1 MPAGEH
7 PSLDYPV
14 LVRAGLAG
22 VSYLVALLLSYY
34 FGGGFDQE
42 ANIWLASGVAI
53 GVLALSDP
61 ARWPAYLAAIG
72 LAALIGNLLSGA
84 SWIASL
90 VYGLEELAVAAPIA
104 WLLKR
109 LLGPVPR
116 LDDVGKVW
124 IFAGVGAL
132 GSAVLGWAV
141 ALLAYAL
148 LGLPSPAGQ
157 WRLWIVSG
165 TVGTLVVTP
174 LFFAWAGLRAKRS
187 GGPTMADFALGGTF
201 LLLMVTA
208 ALLVFRGDP
217 TARFSGSVG
226 FSLTYLPL
234 IFLVLGALVWGA
246 RGATLATVVLAAIA
260 VLHTERGEGPFG
272 GMEGFLGEGALEVQG
287 YVAAA
292 ALLTLMVTGLYGSRH
307 RALQEAAAWRVR
319 YEAVMAANDQLL
331 FELDP
336 ISGRINWAGDTQRLL
351 GLASNQIDTLAAYL
365 DRVHPDDRDA
375 LRGVFASL
383 GRGLDAHLPA
393 GHRVVVPAQP
403 DKPLTGEATAILDF
417 DDTVHRI
424 VGFLQPLRN
433 SDVNQPP
440 ATQR

>member
-1 MPAGEH
+1 MPADEEATSG
-7 PSLDYPV
+7 YP
-14 LVRAGLAG
+14 LILRAGLAG
-22 VSYLVALLLSYY
+22 LAYLAALLLSYY

-53 GVLALSDP
+53 GVLVLAPP
-61 ARWPAYLAAIG
+61 AHWSAYLAALG
-72 LAALIGNLLSGA
+72 LAALIGNLASGA
-84 SWIASL
+84 SWLASL
-90 VYGLEELAVAAPIA
+90 VYAVEELVVAAPIA
-104 WLLKR
+104 WLLRR
-109 LLGPVPR
+109 LLGPAPR

-124 IFAGVGAL
+124 IFAGIGAL
-132 GSAVLGWAV
+132 GSAVLSWAI
-141 ALLAYAL
+141 ALLAYAV

-174 LFFAWAGLRAKRS
+174 LLFAWAGLRAKRS

-201 LLLMVTA
+201 VLLMVTA
-208 ALLVFRGDP
+208 ALFVFRGDP

-226 FSLTYLPL
+226 FGLTYLPM

-246 RGATLATVVLAAIA
+246 RGATLATFVLAAIA

-272 GMEGFLGEGALEVQG
+272 GMEGLFLGEGTLEVQG

-292 ALLTLMVTGLYGSRH
+292 ALLTLMVTALHGSRQ

-336 ISGRINWAGDTQRLL
+336 VSGRIDWAGDTQRLL
-351 GLASNQIDTLAAYL
+351 GLASGQIDTLAAYL
-365 DRVHPDDRDA
+365 DRVHPDDRDT
-375 LRGVFASL
+375 LRGTFAAL

-393 GHRVVVPAQP
+393 GHRIVATAGPEKAF
-403 DKPLTGEATAILDF
+403 TGEATAILDF

-424 VGFLQPLRN
+424 VGFLQPRRD
-433 SDVNQPP
+433 SDRAP
-440 ATQR
+440 AAAP

>member
-1 MPAGEH
+1 MPAGEE
-7 PSLDYPV
+7 SSSGYPI
-14 LVRAGLAG
+14 LLRAGLAG
-22 VSYLVALLLSYY
+22 LAYLAALLLSYY
-34 FGGGFDQE
+34 FGGGFEQE
-42 ANIWLASGVAI
+42 ANIWLASGIAI
-53 GVLALSDP
+53 GVLALAEP
-61 ARWPAYLAAIG
+61 TRWPAYLAAIG
-72 LAALIGNLLSGA
+72 LAAVIGNLLSGA
-84 SWIASL
+84 HWIASL
-90 VYGLEELAVAAPIA
+90 VYALEELAVAAPIA

-132 GSAVLGWAV
+132 GSAALGWAV
-141 ALLAYAL
+141 ALLAYAV
-148 LGLPSPAGQ
+148 LGLPSPAGE

-174 LFFAWAGLRAKRS
+174 LLFAWASLRAKRS

-226 FSLTYLPL
+226 FSLTYLPP

-246 RGATLATVVLAAIA
+246 RGATLATFVLGAIA
-260 VLHTERGEGPFG
+260 VLHTARGEGPFG
-272 GMEGFLGEGALEVQG
+272 AMEGFLGEGALEVQG

-292 ALLTLMVTGLYGSRH
+292 ALLTLMVTALYGSRQ
-307 RALQEAAAWRVR
+307 RALQAAAAWRVR
-319 YEAVMAANDQLL
+319 YEAVIAANDQLL

-336 ISGRINWAGDTQRLL
+336 VSGRIDWAGDTQRLL
-351 GLASNQIDTLAAYL
+351 GLAPDQIGTLAGYL
-365 DRVHPDDRDA
+365 DHVHPDDRDA
-375 LRGVFASL
+375 LHGIFASL
-383 GRGLDAHLPA
+383 GRGLDARLPA
-393 GHRVVVPAQP
+393 GHRIVVPAQP

-424 VGFLQPLRN
+424 VGFLQPVRN
-433 SDVNQPP
+433 PDGNRPP
-440 ATQR
+440 GAPR